1 MEYFSSKSINT
12 SMTDEITNQ
21 ELVLRYTF
29 DVTTADCDMNA
40 RLRLGGL
47 INFLVLAAINSADS
61 LGFGYA
67 GLRGQQL
74 FWVLSRMTVEIYKP
88 LKWYDKAVV
97 ETWPKDVNGLLY
109 LRDFVVKNQKDEIA
123 AKCTSGWLAI
133 DIQSKRPRKVEEKF
147 SYIFDRMKEL
157 HALEQLP
164 EKIGAIAAGDAFEL
178 KTTWFDLD
186 VNKHVTSSRYMD
198 WMVDTLPV
206 EFLRNH
212 YPKRLSINYL
222 KETMHGESISLIQ
235 SSTHENQFLF
245 EGINRASDSVKF
257 RGRIDF

>member
-1 MEYFSSKSINT
+1 MS
-12 SMTDEITNQ
+12 DEITGQ

-29 DVTTADCDMNA
+29 NVTTADCDMNA
-40 RLRLGGL
+40 RLRVGGL
-47 INFLVLAAINSADS
+47 VNFLVLAAINSADT
-61 LGFGYA
+61 LGFGYE

-74 FWVLSRMTVEIYKP
+74 FWVLSRMTIEIYKP

-97 ETWPKDVNGLLY
+97 ETWPKDVSGLLY
-109 LRDFVVKNQKDEIA
+109 LRDFVVRNQLGEIV

-147 SYIFDRMKEL
+147 SYIFDRMKEK

-164 EKIGAIAAGDAFEL
+164 EKLGPVTEGDSFEL

-186 VNKHVTSSRYMD
+186 VNKHVTSSRYID

-206 EFLRNH
+206 DLLVGH
-212 YPKRLSINYL
+212 YPRRISINYL
-222 KETMHGESISLIQ
+222 KETMVGEPIRIIR
-235 SSTHENQFLF
+235 TCRDDNQFLF
-245 EGINRASDSVKF
+245 EGSNQENASVKF
-257 RGRIDF
+257 RGGMVMASAM